1 MWFNG
6 LLKLIPGNL
15 GCVLRKAL
23 LPFKSGKNTKVWD
36 FVQIDYPS
44 KLILGNDVSVNRGT
58 ILNAGGKIKVGN
70 DVLIGPNVTIYSQNH
85 NFDNFNIKINKQG
98 YTKKEVS
105 IGDNVWVASN
115 VTILPGVK
123 ICDNVVIGA
132 NSLVAISILEP
143 GVYVGNPIKKIKE
156 LISE

>member
-85 NFDNFNIKINKQG
+85 NFLNLLRK
-98 YTKKEVS
+98 
-105 IGDNVWVASN
+105 
-115 VTILPGVK
+115 
-123 ICDNVVIGA
+123 
-132 NSLVAISILEP
+132 
-143 GVYVGNPIKKIKE
+143 
-156 LISE
+156 